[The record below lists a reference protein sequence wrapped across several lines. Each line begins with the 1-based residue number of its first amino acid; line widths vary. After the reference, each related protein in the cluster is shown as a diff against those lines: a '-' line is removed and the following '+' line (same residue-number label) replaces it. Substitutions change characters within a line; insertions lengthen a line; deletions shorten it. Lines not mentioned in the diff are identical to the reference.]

1 MNSDVKR
8 ANIGAVAVYKNKI
21 IGMGYNSYKTH
32 PRQCKYDKYR
42 PLNLSKTSSTLHA
55 IHAEVMCLTSIK
67 KKDID
72 WSKVELYIFRS
83 KKESYAG
90 LCRPCPACM
99 QLIKDFG
106 IKHIFYTTDESV
118 AYEYLYDAY
127 RIKEFT

>member
-1 MNSDVKR
+1 
-8 ANIGAVAVYKNKI
+8 
-21 IGMGYNSYKTH
+21 MGYNSYKTH
-32 PRQCKYDKYR
+32 PQQYKYDKYR
-42 PLNLSKTSSTLHA
+42 TLNVSNISDTLHS
-55 IHAEVMCLTSIK
+55 IHAEVMCITSIK

-72 WSKVELYIFRS
+72 WSKVEIYIFRT

-99 QLIKDFG
+99 NLIKDSG
-106 IKHIFYTTDESV
+106 IKNIFYTTDESV